1 MYVIDLVENRGIGK
15 LGGLGIGKNGNTTRL
30 DCEEGGEQA
39 LNTAG
44 GMESIA
50 QDEEGAE
57 ECG

>member
-1 MYVIDLVENRGIGK
+1 MIDLVENRGIGK